1 MLVIAA
7 DGVSEKLIFAEI
19 AFLLYCRI
27 VQRFSP
33 TGLSDCLQ
41 KVRCSGRPV
50 VFCFP

>member
-27 VQRFSP
+27 A
-33 TGLSDCLQ
+33 
-41 KVRCSGRPV
+41 
-50 VFCFP
+50 